1 MHGSSGASGSS
12 GLGGGGPRERGRQV
26 GAEAPVPGHGR
37 TMDGHTALAIY
48 LNDHLAGATGGL
60 ELFRRAAGSAP
71 EPVRSELERM
81 TRDVE
86 QDRESL
92 VGLLRALGVPVRRYK
107 VVGGWLLEKAARA
120 KPNGRLLRRSPLSDL
135 VELEGLLLGVQGKG
149 AGLRAL
155 RELAA
160 TDPRLDR
167 DELDVLVGRAERQA
181 QDLERLRL
189 QTAARVLT
197 AGRGLPGRTGEDD

>member
-1 MHGSSGASGSS
+1 M
-12 GLGGGGPRERGRQV
+12 
-26 GAEAPVPGHGR
+26 
-37 TMDGHTALAIY
+37 TIY
-48 LNDHLAGATGGL
+48 LDDHLAGATGGV

-92 VGLLRALGVPVRRYK
+92 RAVLRSLGVRVRRYK
-107 VVGGWLLEKAARA
+107 LVGGWLLEKAARA

-135 VELEGLLLGVQGKG
+135 VELEGLLLSVLGKG
-149 AGLRAL
+149 AGLRVL
-155 RELAA
+155 RELAT

-167 DELDVLVGRAERQA
+167 GQLDVLVGRAERQA

-189 QTAARVLT
+189 ETAARVLT
-197 AGRGLPGRTGEDD
+197 AG